1 MNKLLIALLFTLAIF
16 TTKAH
21 AQAPVLFKGGS
32 NMVIGEHVAVLEDT
46 TDKLTV
52 ESVKNHKGFVASTS
66 QVPNLQL
73 SKSSFWL
80 KFTVTNKSGADHLLL
95 WLEYP
100 MLNTCDFYY
109 PVNGQYQVKNFSD
122 KKVFGER
129 KYKHQDFVMDINLA
143 KDSTATYYLKVAS
156 TEQMTL
162 PLILGSPQKIAESTL
177 TKNLLWG
184 ILIGLLIVMVLYNC
198 FVFIS
203 TKDVSYLYYVLY
215 TLFIGLT
222 QASLS
227 GYTYQYLFSNSPILY
242 SKVVI
247 VFPGLAGI
255 SAVLFVTSF
264 LHTKQRTPRLHKV
277 FPVVAVL
284 YATAILLRLFGFDH
298 ASYRMI
304 DIAALSVTISIYA
317 AAIITSL
324 QGYRPAKFFLVAW
337 TIFLIGLVL
346 FVLRNLGVLPY
357 NNFTNYTMQV
367 GTAIEV
373 TLLSLALADRINI
386 FKAEKERS
394 QQETLEALKENERI
408 VREQNIVLE
417 AKVDERTHALK
428 ESNEELNST
437 LEDLKQAQSQLVESE
452 KMASLGQLTAGIA
465 HEINNPINF
474 VTANIAPLKRD
485 LEMVLDAMNVIEE
498 VGLSDAS
505 TEEKQKKIAEYKEEL
520 DFDYLLVEMNHLIKG
535 IHEGASRTAEIVKGL
550 RIFSRLDEDDLKRTD
565 LNEGLESTMIIAN
578 NLINS
583 QINVVK
589 EYGDLP
595 LVECFAG
602 KLNQVFLNI
611 ISNAAYAIEKKFGTT
626 SGGKLTLQT
635 FIDGDNAIIKI
646 IDNGIGMSDE
656 TMRKIFEPFFTTKD
670 VGEGTGLGMSIAYNT
685 IKKHHGQLLVKSEL
699 GEGSEFTI
707 KIPIIFDA
715 SKQA

>member
-1 MNKLLIALLFTLAIF
+1 MIKRIIAFFFTLAVF
-16 TTKAH
+16 AANAL
-21 AQAPVLFKGGS
+21 AQAPVVFNGGD
-32 NMVIGEHVAVLEDT
+32 NVVIGEHVSILEDT
-46 TDKLTV
+46 ANNLTV
-52 ESVKNHKGFVASTS
+52 ESVKNHPGFSASTS

-80 KFTVTNKSGADHLLL
+80 KFTVTNKSDADHLLL
-95 WLEYP
+95 WAEYP

-109 PVNGQYQVKNFSD
+109 PVNGVYKVKNFSD
-122 KKVFGER
+122 RKIFAER
-129 KYKHQDFVMDINLA
+129 KYKHQDFVIDIDLA

-156 TEQMTL
+156 TEQIIL
-162 PLILGSPQKIAESTL
+162 PLILGTPQKVAESTL

-184 ILIGLLIVMVLYNC
+184 ILMGLLIVMVLYNF

-203 TKDVSYLYYVLY
+203 TRDVSYLYYVLY

-227 GYTYQYLFSNSPILY
+227 GYTYHYLFSNSPLLY
-242 SKVVI
+242 SKVLI

-264 LHTKQRTPRLHKV
+264 LHTKQRTPKLHKV
-277 FPVVAVL
+277 FPIVALL
-284 YATAILLRLFGFDH
+284 YAVAIFLRLFGFDH

-304 DIAALSVTISIYA
+304 DISALSVTISIYA
-317 AAIITSL
+317 AAIITSI

-357 NNFTNYTMQV
+357 NGYTSYTMQV
-367 GTAIEV
+367 GTAFEV

-417 AKVDERTHALK
+417 AKVTERTHELNESLENLK
-428 ESNEELNST
+428 E
-437 LEDLKQAQSQLVESE
+437 AQSQLVEAE

-474 VTANIAPLKRD
+474 VTANINPLKRD
-485 LEMVLDAMNVIEE
+485 LDMVLDAINVIEE
-498 VGLSDAS
+498 IGLSEAS
-505 TEEKQKKIAEYKEEL
+505 STEKQKKIADYKEEL

-550 RIFSRLDEDDLKRTD
+550 RIFSRLDEDDLKRAD

-578 NLINS
+578 NLIGN
-583 QINVVK
+583 NVKIIK
-589 EYGDLP
+589 EYGELP
-595 LVECFAG
+595 LVECYAG

-611 ISNAAYAIEKKFGTT
+611 ISNAAYAIEKKFEG
-626 SGGKLTLQT
+626 SEGGALKLETY
-635 FIDGDNAIIKI
+635 IDGDNAIIKI
-646 IDNGIGMSDE
+646 SDNGIGMSDE
-656 TMRKIFEPFFTTKD
+656 TMRKVFEPFFTTKD

-685 IKKHHGQLLVKSEL
+685 IKKHHGHLLVKSEV
-699 GEGSEFTI
+699 GKGSEFTMQ
-707 KIPIIFDA
+707 IPVIFDA
-715 SKQA
+715 SGQV